1 MPDLTGAISN
11 SVGRNVTSLI
21 RRSEPRDNTVITS
34 AQQDDLFA
42 LTDAHQL
49 DKPSA

>member
-11 SVGRNVTSLI
+11 SVGLNITGLI
-21 RRSEPRDNTVITS
+21 RRSVPRDITVIS
-34 AQQDDLFA
+34 RAQQDDLFA